1 MKQPLMTSQ
10 DCSPDDLRRLGV
22 ASRHRRAFSSSPRSG
37 SDPQAASGPGAD
49 HSGLGGLEREDMV
62 DSQGTRWRCFSTGEP
77 PQESRVNM
85 SVLEPFLRVLS
96 HGGRTRLTGHL
107 MVT

>member
-1 MKQPLMTSQ
+1 MTSQ
-10 DCSPDDLRRLGV
+10 DCSSDDLRRLGV
-22 ASRHRRAFSSSPRSG
+22 ASRHRRAFTGPRSG
-37 SDPQAASGPGAD
+37 SQAASGPGAD

-62 DSQGTRWRCFSTGEP
+62 DSEGTRWRCFSTGEP

-96 HGGRTRLTGHL
+96 HGGTTRLTGHL